1 MNKSKQNTS
10 GIDNLCSQM
19 LLEIAETITRYAS
32 QIHLYPEVI
41 LDENALLSLLVCT
54 FSPIQRSS
62 QILMDHLYTN
72 MVICP
77 LGFREWVMKVSE
89 ENMDDYLEN
98 NIRNDNT
105 LIAE

>member
-1 MNKSKQNTS
+1 
-10 GIDNLCSQM
+10 
-19 LLEIAETITRYAS
+19 
-32 QIHLYPEVI
+32 
-41 LDENALLSLLVCT
+41 
-54 FSPIQRSS
+54 
-62 QILMDHLYTN
+62 